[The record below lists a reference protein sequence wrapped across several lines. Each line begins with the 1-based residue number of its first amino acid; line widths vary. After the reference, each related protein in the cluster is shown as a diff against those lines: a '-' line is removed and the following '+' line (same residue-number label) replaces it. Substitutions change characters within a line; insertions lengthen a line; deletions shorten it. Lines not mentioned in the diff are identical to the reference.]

1 MRYSIAIHKD
11 ADSDYGV
18 SVPDLPGCFSAGS
31 TMDEAI
37 DMAREAILCHIEGLF
52 QDDEAIPAARP
63 LEDHAQESDYKDALS
78 WAMVDVDISQ
88 LSGKTRRVNISMPE
102 GILARIDEVTDNRS
116 GFLAEAAVEKISRAV
131 D

>member
-1 MRYSIAIHKD
+1 MRYSIALHKD
-11 ADSDYGV
+11 TGSDYGV

-52 QDDEAIPAARP
+52 QDGEKVPAALQ
-63 LEDHAQESDYKDALS
+63 LEDHAHNPDYTDAVS
-78 WAMVDVDISQ
+78 WAVVDVDISQ
-88 LSGKTRRVNISMPE
+88 LSGKTRRVNISVPE

-116 GFLAEAAVEKISRAV
+116 KFLAEAAVEKISRSS
-131 D
+131 